1 MDNGRIGYENY
12 MVKRE
17 ELDDIFNQYIKTEL
31 DNSVTK
37 ILNELPPVYK
47 EIIEL
52 LNIPFE
58 KIGDEKYNELIRD
71 PVELTRYFS
80 CVKYFLT
87 ETTELQYELNEE
99 KDFQSQKYSSNKSK
113 YIFLDKF

>member
-58 KIGDEKYNELIRD
+58 KIGDEIVGIKFD
-71 PVELTRYFS
+71 
-80 CVKYFLT
+80 
-87 ETTELQYELNEE
+87 
-99 KDFQSQKYSSNKSK
+99 DSNNIEFITKNNIQRK
-113 YIFLDKF
+113 

>member
-1 MDNGRIGYENY
+1 MNNGRIGYENY
-12 MVKRE
+12 VVKRE
-17 ELDDIFNQYIKTEL
+17 ELDDIFNQHIKTDI

-58 KIGDEKYNELIRD
+58 NIGDEKYNELIRD
-71 PVELTRYFS
+71 PVELTRNFS
-80 CVKYFLT
+80 FIK
-87 ETTELQYELNEE
+87 
-99 KDFQSQKYSSNKSK
+99 
-113 YIFLDKF
+113 